1 MKCLSSCLWPVET
14 SRVHKLGANF
24 EGAVDHL
31 TTVTKVDRMEIA
43 NRSCQERIMRRW
55 VVFQPVFPV
64 FPCDSSCFLYIVSSR
79 TILHFGEEPWGEKR
93 G

>member
-14 SRVHKLGANF
+14 SRVHKLGAIF

-43 NRSCQERIMRRW
+43 NRSCHGEDYAEMGG
-55 VVFQPVFPV
+55 VSA
-64 FPCDSSCFLYIVSSR
+64 CVSSVS
-79 TILHFGEEPWGEKR
+79 L
-93 G
+93 